1 MQHNKIIGIW
11 PQEEGP
17 LIGED
22 KLNSLNN
29 SVESGRYID
38 NVFVPEDIKNKWVS
52 GKYPHNGKENTYPK
66 LDDSG
71 LEEMIKT
78 AGLNCGDMFN
88 GILFGH
94 SEKGKDSRLFQFNHK
109 GYVGYV
115 KDYPIGISDIETI
128 SEKNLKNGL
137 VYRLEIVTFNN
148 SGEKY
153 IYSARP
159 LYLVVGEDAAKLNFQ
174 PFAVNV
180 GDMFYLKIKDFRN
193 KNKRP
198 YGNYLNYDC
207 FVQKQSK
214 KKVLEGDNLLVKV
227 VGIFEKKLRVKLRNA
242 GIPEEEYEKYKRRIF
257 RKGKCE
263 GA

>member
-1 MQHNKIIGIW
+1 MQPKNRLLIVVW
-11 PQEEGP
+11 PQEKGP

-22 KLNSLNN
+22 ELKLLNN

-38 NVFVPEDIKNKWVS
+38 NVFVPEHIQNKWIS
-52 GKYPHNGKENTYPK
+52 GKYTHNGKEHTYPK
-66 LDDSG
+66 LNDSG

-94 SEKGKDSRLFQFNHK
+94 SEKGKDNRLFQFKDK
-109 GYVGYV
+109 GYIGYV

-137 VYRLEIVTFNN
+137 VYRFEIVTFNN

-159 LYLVVGEDAAKLNFQ
+159 LYLVVGGDAAKLNFQ
-174 PFAVNV
+174 PFVVNV
-180 GDMFYLKIKDFRN
+180 GDMFYLKIKDFDN

-207 FVQKQSK
+207 FVEEQSN
-214 KKVLEGDNLLVKV
+214 KKVSEGGNLLVEV
-227 VGIFEKKLRVKLRNA
+227 VRVFEKNLRVKLRDV
-242 GIPEEEYEKYKRRIF
+242 GIPEEKYKKYKRRVF
-257 RKGKCE
+257 RKE
-263 GA
+263 